1 MKKLTV
7 FLGLFL
13 LMGVLVGCSDLFM
26 PVSSGEATFLTTSNV
41 TSTTT
46 YTIDKDDLLSDIYA
60 LIYEEIYNDIKDEV
74 LESISEERFDQ
85 IYAEVLD
92 DLLSEIETGNIDVTA
107 DDVIDMILNI
117 ENTSANSVV
126 GITNFNENGIAQSIG
141 SGIIYK
147 HVDNKYYVVTNQHVV
162 EDGTAFEVEFEDGSS
177 LTATLRGVDELVDL
191 AVLYFYSNDDYEV
204 AGFAD
209 SDKVS
214 KGDFIVAVGNPI
226 GYDYYGS
233 ITMGIVSGLDRYFDV
248 DGDGINDMF
257 VPYIQHDAAI
267 NSGNSGGALFNIDG
281 EVIGINVIKLSS
293 TEIEGMGFAIPSNLA
308 LAVCEDIEEFGYSLQ
323 KPVLGINFI
332 DILGGEA
339 YFIQNDISIPEEI
352 TNGFFIVEV
361 YENTSCYGYI
371 ETGDIITNIA
381 GIELVSAEDFVLNF
395 SQYIVGDVISI
406 TVYRD
411 GSYLTIDNIELIA
424 REV

>member
-7 FLGLFL
+7 FFGLFL
-13 LMGVLVGCSDLFM
+13 LMGVLVGCSDLFT
-26 PVSSGEATFLTTSNV
+26 PVSSEEGTFLTTSNV
-41 TSTTT
+41 TTTQ
-46 YTIDKDDLLSDIYA
+46 YTIDREVLLSDIYA
-60 LIYEEIYNDIKDEV
+60 LIYEEVYNDIKGEV

-85 IYAEVLD
+85 IYAEILE
-92 DLLSEIETGNIDVTA
+92 DLLAEVEAGNIAVTA
-107 DDVIDMILNI
+107 DDIIDMILNI
-117 ENTSANSVV
+117 ENTSANAVV
-126 GITNFNENGIAQSIG
+126 GITNFNENGVAQSIG

-147 HVDNKYYVVTNQHVV
+147 HVGDKYYVVTNQHVV
-162 EDGTAFEVEFEDGSS
+162 EDGTTFEVEFEDGSS
-177 LTATLRGVDELVDL
+177 LTATLRGVDELVDI
-191 AVLYFYSNDDYEV
+191 AVLYFYSEDEYEV
-204 AGFAD
+204 AEFAN
-209 SDKVS
+209 SDEVV
-214 KGDFIVAVGNPI
+214 KGDFVLAVGNPI

-233 ITMGIVSGLDRYFDV
+233 ITMGIISGLDRYFDV

-293 TEIEGMGFAIPSNLA
+293 TDIEGMGFAIPSNLA
-308 LAVCEDIEEFGYSLQ
+308 LAVCEDIEELGYSLQ

-332 DILGGEA
+332 DILGGET
-339 YFIQNDISIPEEI
+339 YFTQNEITLPEEI
-352 TNGFFIVEV
+352 TNGFYIVEV

-371 ETGDIITNIA
+371 EAGDIVTNVA
-381 GIELVSAEDFVLNF
+381 GIEIITAEDFAYNF

-411 GSYLTIDNIELIA
+411 GAYITIDDIELIA
-424 REV
+424 TEV